1 MSKEL
6 RNYLDLE
13 KIMLEAEAV
22 DERAADAVRDIM
34 DEVWYRLSETDRR
47 SLDARTIPGPM
58 RVLEE
63 VRLPMT
69 RELFQMPALPRLA
82 RVYDGTPVTGWR
94 SVA

>member
-34 DEVWYRLSETDRR
+34 DEAWYRLSDEDRR
-47 SLDARTIPGPM
+47 ALDARTIPGPM
-58 RVLEE
+58 RVLEA

-69 RELFQMPALPRLA
+69 KALFQMLVSPLPKRT
-82 RVYDGTPVTGWR
+82 YDRTPVLGWR

>member
-1 MSKEL
+1 MTEEL

-13 KIMLEAEAV
+13 KVMLEAEAV

-34 DEVWYRLSETDRR
+34 DEVWHRLSETDRR
-47 SLDARTIPGPM
+47 NLDARRVPGPL
-58 RVLEE
+58 RVLEG

-69 RELFQMPALPRLA
+69 KALFQAPTLPPPKRP
-82 RVYDGTPVTGWR
+82 YDRTPVTGWR